1 MPFAAL
7 AEEMRRVARRDS
19 KRTRLALG
27 LALLGTTAVAM
38 AGCGGGID
46 PNGCSSTQLVVD
58 FPKAID
64 PDTTV
69 RLTINGH
76 AYELVCPRQGT
87 FDPTQ
92 TEGYSSVYVP
102 VTGGG
107 IGLCSTNAFT
117 LYLSDKPP
125 SQIVDVSL
133 HAQDAEGVTVFD
145 VSPVTFS
152 PNVEMP
158 DPDGMPGVC
167 YLNPQA

>member
-1 MPFAAL
+1 
-7 AEEMRRVARRDS
+7 
-19 KRTRLALG
+19 
-27 LALLGTTAVAM
+27 M
-38 AGCGGGID
+38 AGCGGGGID

-58 FPKAID
+58 FPQPIA
-64 PDTTV
+64 PNTTV

-76 AYELVCPRQGT
+76 KYELVCPREGT

-92 TEGYSSVYVP
+92 TEGYSSLYVP

-107 IGLCSTNAFT
+107 IGMCGTDAFV

-133 HAQDAEGVTVFD
+133 HAQDAQGVAVFD

-152 PNVEMP
+152 PNIEMP

-167 YLNPQA
+167 YLDPAGAAAVDASLPADAGVDGGA